1 MLPEVSIS
9 QKIKSNYIDYAK
21 EVNTYRALPSVFD
34 GMKVVQR
41 RLLLT
46 GAKIAQSKLV
56 KSASII
62 GECMAR
68 FHPHGDSS
76 LYEALVGLVNDNYP
90 MFVGQGNWGDFE
102 TGAAAYRYTSVR
114 LSDFSKE
121 YYLPYINYAPLSE
134 NELGYLENSYIPT
147 RVPLALVNNTAGIGL
162 GIATL
167 IPAFTLKSVIN
178 YVDWLES
185 PAGKNEPELKLNYK
199 SYDMDQS
206 VLDSGYGRIQYKL
219 TFQQEGDKAFVV
231 KNHIPGANVKEILS
245 KLFKTEI
252 EAKKLFIRDE
262 SGPSGTR
269 FVVGKIWWVN
279 MQDIEARMKK
289 TSRLITANMNWST
302 GEDKP
307 LVRRLAPKQVLEI
320 CLEKYLEAMEKWRSH
335 ELEKIRLEKL
345 FQKIKNIVMKK
356 LIKELSWD
364 AIKLDLSLTQEELT
378 FIRSKTVSQLSKDL
392 TTEKDLEEQTERIN
406 SVGRKSA
413 TGSLR
418 LI

>member
-1 MLPEVSIS
+1 
-9 QKIKSNYIDYAK
+9 
-21 EVNTYRALPSVFD
+21 
-34 GMKVVQR
+34 
-41 RLLLT
+41 
-46 GAKIAQSKLV
+46 
-56 KSASII
+56 
-62 GECMAR
+62 
-68 FHPHGDSS
+68 
-76 LYEALVGLVNDNYP
+76 
-90 MFVGQGNWGDFE
+90 
-102 TGAAAYRYTSVR
+102 
-114 LSDFSKE
+114 
-121 YYLPYINYAPLSE
+121 
-134 NELGYLENSYIPT
+134 
-147 RVPLALVNNTAGIGL
+147 VPLALVNGTSGIGL

-199 SYDMDQS
+199 SYDMEQT

-219 TFQQEGDKAFVV
+219 TFQQEGDKAFVI

-364 AIKLDLSLTQEELT
+364 AIKSDLSLTQEELS
-378 FIRSKTVSQLSKDL
+378 FIRSKTVSQLSKDPL
-392 TTEKDLEEQTERIN
+392 TEKDLDEQTERIN
-406 SVGRKSA
+406 SVGKKSA
-413 TGSLR
+413 TGNLR